1 MDEGRYVIFIGSP
14 VLDNYFLLDRWPAQG
29 DKMRVDYMGKL
40 CGGMIGNAAR
50 NCASLGVRS
59 CCFDVV
65 DTDRDGELIMQAMR
79 QDHVDTSHII
89 RRHHQD
95 KLLSI
100 VMVSGGERN
109 VFLSGSR
116 PRHELTLTPEQ
127 KSFFYHADYVY
138 GELLF
143 PWLIADDLA
152 FLQDL
157 KAHGVKLV
165 FDLEVTM
172 FADDWYERAACAD
185 IIFTNEFGADKFR
198 GDEPLE
204 AFAHRLFGE
213 GVRKLVV
220 TLGGKGCRVLTPQED
235 FTCPGYKVEVQDTTG
250 AGDTFN
256 STFLACIIQGMD
268 DRTAAAF
275 ANAAA
280 AMAVMQYGPAT
291 GITTMEKIRHFM
303 KTHRC

>member
-65 DTDRDGELIMQAMR
+65 DTDRDGELIMQAMQ

-172 FADDWYERAACAD
+172 FADDWYERAACAN

-198 GDEPLE
+198 GDGPLE

-213 GVRKLVV
+213 GSESLSSPSAARAAGSLPRRRISPAPA
-220 TLGGKGCRVLTPQED
+220 TRWRCRTPPARGTRLIPPSLPALSRGWTTAPRPPSPMRPRPWRLCSTARPQELQRWR
-235 FTCPGYKVEVQDTTG
+235 K
-250 AGDTFN
+250 
-256 STFLACIIQGMD
+256 S
-268 DRTAAAF
+268 
-275 ANAAA
+275 
-280 AMAVMQYGPAT
+280 
-291 GITTMEKIRHFM
+291 GIS
-303 KTHRC
+303 